1 MSTSYEKNNDG
12 INILQFL
19 PFSTLLK
26 KIMESLTYR
35 SKLHVFTKSATLF
48 DQKHVKEKQ
57 IGHFYHERIEM
68 FNASL
73 KFHTTESFSFSYFRF
88 DYDVVNLFNFA

>member
-48 DQKHVKEKQ
+48 DRKHVKEKQ
-57 IGHFYHERIEM
+57 IENFYHERIEM

-73 KFHTTESFSFSYFRF
+73 
-88 DYDVVNLFNFA
+88 NFI